1 MVRIRWLPMYR
12 LVASQAAQVLAL
24 GLVVYGIAEI
34 VVIPFLFAGLG
45 EDRRLLGLFLEAF
58 FFKRLLFLRLAIV
71 LCGGFGWNALGGFIW
86 RLNRAVF
93 AFDVLGTALL
103 APIVL
108 GVPLVSRLVLNR
120 IVGLMLKRK
129 VTHSIKKWINSKNKK
144 CLVIQGARQTG
155 KTYIVERFAE
165 ENYEEIVEI
174 NFKQIPSA
182 MDIFSGDLTVD
193 NMVMAMRFRFPEKK
207 IIPGKS
213 LIFLDEI
220 QECQEAIT
228 SLKFWALDNRFD
240 VIASGSLLGIDYK
253 RASSYP
259 VGYVDY
265 LKMYGI
271 DFEEFLWGMGISEDM
286 IMKLCSYLDLKA
298 IIPEAIHSQMMKYF
312 RQYIA
317 IGGMPEAVQKYI
329 DTRDFREVDRI
340 QRSLLQGYQYDIAH
354 YATAEEKVKA
364 EKCYL
369 SLAKQLLDK
378 ENHKFQYKEVEH
390 GGRAQKYFSSIEWLL
405 RADMVHL
412 CKRVTDIRF
421 DLDDYARDD
430 FFRAYTTDLS
440 LLMAMKDFSI
450 KQHIIENT
458 LIGNS
463 KGGIFECAVADA
475 LYKKGYPLYFYKNET
490 TKKEIDIIIQKDGK
504 VIPIEVKSGNTR
516 ANSLKSIMKNN
527 KDISFGYKFID
538 GNIGASK
545 EGIITLPLYMVAFF
559 DI

>member
-1 MVRIRWLPMYR
+1 
-12 LVASQAAQVLAL
+12 
-24 GLVVYGIAEI
+24 
-34 VVIPFLFAGLG
+34 
-45 EDRRLLGLFLEAF
+45 
-58 FFKRLLFLRLAIV
+58 
-71 LCGGFGWNALGGFIW
+71 
-86 RLNRAVF
+86 
-93 AFDVLGTALL
+93 
-103 APIVL
+103 
-108 GVPLVSRLVLNR
+108 
-120 IVGLMLKRK
+120 MLKRK
-129 VTHSIKKWINSKNKK
+129 ITHSIKKWVDSKSRK
-144 CLVIQGARQTG
+144 CLVIQGVRQTG

-182 MDIFSGDLTVD
+182 MDIFSDDLTVD
-193 NMVMAMRFRFPEKK
+193 NMIMAMRFRFPEKK
-207 IIPGKS
+207 IIPGKT

-286 IMKLCSYLDLKA
+286 IMNLCRYIDSKD
-298 IIPEAIHSQMMKYF
+298 IVPEAIHSQMMKYF

-340 QRSLLQGYQYDIAH
+340 QRSLLQGYQYDIAY

-421 DLDDYARDD
+421 DLDNYARDD

-440 LLMAMKDFSI
+440 LLMAMKDFSL

-458 LIGNS
+458 LDGNS
-463 KGGIFECAVADA
+463 KGGIFECAIADV
-475 LYKKGYPLYFYKNET
+475 LYKKGYQLYFYKNET
-490 TKKEIDIIIQKDGK
+490 TKKEIDVIIQKDGK

-516 ANSLKSIMKNN
+516 ANSLKTIMKNN

-538 GNIGASK
+538 GNIGVSE

-559 DI
+559 DV

>member
-1 MVRIRWLPMYR
+1 
-12 LVASQAAQVLAL
+12 
-24 GLVVYGIAEI
+24 
-34 VVIPFLFAGLG
+34 
-45 EDRRLLGLFLEAF
+45 
-58 FFKRLLFLRLAIV
+58 
-71 LCGGFGWNALGGFIW
+71 
-86 RLNRAVF
+86 
-93 AFDVLGTALL
+93 
-103 APIVL
+103 
-108 GVPLVSRLVLNR
+108 
-120 IVGLMLKRK
+120 MLKRK
-129 VTHSIKKWINSKNKK
+129 ITHSIKKWVDSKSRK

-182 MDIFSGDLTVD
+182 MDIFSDDLTVD
-193 NMVMAMRFRFPEKK
+193 NMIMAMRFRFPEKK
-207 IIPGKS
+207 IIPGKT

-286 IMKLCSYLDLKA
+286 IMNLCRYIDSKD
-298 IIPEAIHSQMMKYF
+298 IVPEAIHSQMMKYF

-340 QRSLLQGYQYDIAH
+340 QRSLLQGYQYDIAY

-421 DLDDYARDD
+421 DLDNYARDD

-440 LLMAMKDFSI
+440 LLMAMKDFSL

-458 LIGNS
+458 LDGNS
-463 KGGIFECAVADA
+463 KEGIFECAIADV
-475 LYKKGYPLYFYKNET
+475 LYKKGYQLYFYKNET
-490 TKKEIDIIIQKDGK
+490 TKKEIDVIIQKDGK

-516 ANSLKSIMKNN
+516 ANSLKTIMKNN

-538 GNIGASK
+538 GNIGVSE

-559 DI
+559 DV

>member
-1 MVRIRWLPMYR
+1 
-12 LVASQAAQVLAL
+12 
-24 GLVVYGIAEI
+24 
-34 VVIPFLFAGLG
+34 
-45 EDRRLLGLFLEAF
+45 
-58 FFKRLLFLRLAIV
+58 
-71 LCGGFGWNALGGFIW
+71 
-86 RLNRAVF
+86 
-93 AFDVLGTALL
+93 
-103 APIVL
+103 
-108 GVPLVSRLVLNR
+108 
-120 IVGLMLKRK
+120 MLKRK
-129 VTHSIKKWINSKNKK
+129 ITHSIKKWVDSKSRK

-182 MDIFSGDLTVD
+182 MDIFSDDLTVD
-193 NMVMAMRFRFPEKK
+193 NMIMAMRFRFPEKK
-207 IIPGKS
+207 IIPGKT

-286 IMKLCSYLDLKA
+286 IMNLCRYIDSKD
-298 IIPEAIHSQMMKYF
+298 IVPEAIHSQMMKYF

-340 QRSLLQGYQYDIAH
+340 QRSLLQGYQYDIAY

-421 DLDDYARDD
+421 DLDNYARDD

-440 LLMAMKDFSI
+440 LLMAMKDFSL

-458 LIGNS
+458 LDGNS
-463 KGGIFECAVADA
+463 KGGIFECAIADV
-475 LYKKGYPLYFYKNET
+475 LYKKGYQLYFYKNET
-490 TKKEIDIIIQKDGK
+490 TKKEIDVIIQKDGK

-516 ANSLKSIMKNN
+516 ANSLKTIMKNN

-538 GNIGASK
+538 GNIGVGE

-559 DI
+559 DV

>member
-1 MVRIRWLPMYR
+1 
-12 LVASQAAQVLAL
+12 
-24 GLVVYGIAEI
+24 
-34 VVIPFLFAGLG
+34 
-45 EDRRLLGLFLEAF
+45 
-58 FFKRLLFLRLAIV
+58 
-71 LCGGFGWNALGGFIW
+71 
-86 RLNRAVF
+86 
-93 AFDVLGTALL
+93 
-103 APIVL
+103 
-108 GVPLVSRLVLNR
+108 
-120 IVGLMLKRK
+120 MLKRK

-220 QECQEAIT
+220 QECQEAVT

-286 IMKLCSYLDLKA
+286 IMNLCSYLHSKA

-390 GGRAQKYFSSIEWLL
+390 GGRAQKYFSIIEWLL
-405 RADMVHL
+405 RADMLHL
-412 CKRVTDIRF
+412 CKRVTDIMF
-421 DLDDYARDD
+421 ELDDYARND

-458 LIGNS
+458 LAGNS

-475 LYKKGYPLYFYKNET
+475 LYKKGYQLYFYKNET

-538 GNIGASK
+538 GNIGVSE

>member
-1 MVRIRWLPMYR
+1 
-12 LVASQAAQVLAL
+12 
-24 GLVVYGIAEI
+24 
-34 VVIPFLFAGLG
+34 
-45 EDRRLLGLFLEAF
+45 
-58 FFKRLLFLRLAIV
+58 
-71 LCGGFGWNALGGFIW
+71 
-86 RLNRAVF
+86 
-93 AFDVLGTALL
+93 
-103 APIVL
+103 
-108 GVPLVSRLVLNR
+108 
-120 IVGLMLKRK
+120 MLKRK
-129 VTHSIKKWINSKNKK
+129 ITHSIKKWVDSKSRK

-182 MDIFSGDLTVD
+182 MDIFSDDLTVD
-193 NMVMAMRFRFPEKK
+193 NMIMAMRFRFPEKK
-207 IIPGKS
+207 IIPGKT

-286 IMKLCSYLDLKA
+286 IMNLCRYIDSKD
-298 IIPEAIHSQMMKYF
+298 IVPEAIHSQMMKYF

-340 QRSLLQGYQYDIAH
+340 QRSLLQGYQYDIAY

-421 DLDDYARDD
+421 NLDNYARDD

-440 LLMAMKDFSI
+440 LLMAMKDFSL

-458 LIGNS
+458 LDGNS
-463 KGGIFECAVADA
+463 KGGIFECAIADV
-475 LYKKGYPLYFYKNET
+475 LYKKGYQLYFYKNET
-490 TKKEIDIIIQKDGK
+490 TKKEIDVIIQKDGK

-516 ANSLKSIMKNN
+516 ANSLKTIMKNN

-538 GNIGASK
+538 GNIGVSE

-559 DI
+559 DV